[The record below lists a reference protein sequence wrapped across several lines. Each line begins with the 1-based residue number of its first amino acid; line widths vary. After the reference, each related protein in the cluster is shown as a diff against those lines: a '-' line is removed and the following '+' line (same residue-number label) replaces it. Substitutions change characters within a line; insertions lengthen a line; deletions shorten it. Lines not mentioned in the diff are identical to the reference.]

1 MGISDITCGVWKD
14 CSVISGLTVSLGWP
28 RARAL
33 AVGRSCL
40 VTGLTAGMFV
50 RFVTAFT
57 VILWRRIVSVAH
69 KKHTLSM
76 RCQQFYVTVQKFV
89 RLSPELRT
97 HDSSGG
103 RRRQMCR

>member
-1 MGISDITCGVWKD
+1 MRRLEGLLCLFWFDSF
-14 CSVISGLTVSLGWP
+14 SGLASGSRPGCWTL
-28 RARAL
+28 L
-33 AVGRSCL
+33 L